1 MNGSIYWDESSRGYN
16 CGNVHS
22 EKKRGRWVG
31 ERLEN
36 GKRVRFRSTDYDKVV
51 AWMQRDQPCDHI
63 KPLKG
68 MPYKVNLQ
76 RCTVIGKGDREIYGR
91 EENGRKRY
99 RLCADGQRM
108 DFYFE
113 RLAYAALH
121 NIDVRKIPKDIT
133 VRRTDDGE
141 YVLEYKSEALSRASR
156 KGVAARRGMILAS
169 LDRRQQEIELLK
181 HYYKTG
187 DSANIISYAS
197 AQLDPLARY
206 VRRNFNIC
214 QQRSIDIAIET
225 IEDFC
230 QRVTDGTTLVESSIT
245 YSLRHRARLIRD
257 KRMKMKEYKD
267 NKYLSEL

>member
-1 MNGSIYWDESSRGYN
+1 
-16 CGNVHS
+16 
-22 EKKRGRWVG
+22 VG
-31 ERLEN
+31 ERREN

-121 NIDVRKIPKDIT
+121 DIDVRNIPKDIT

-206 VRRNFNIC
+206 LRRNFNIC

-230 QRVTDGTTLVESSIT
+230 QRVSDGTTLVNSSIT